1 MLELK
6 NIRAGYRKKEILH
19 GVSTSFERGKL
30 TVIVGPNGSGKT
42 TLLRCALG
50 ILPISQGE
58 VTVDGL
64 SLSELKQNEI
74 AKRIAYLS
82 QGKETPPMTVG
93 QMVLHGRFA
102 HAGYPRIYTEN
113 DRLIAHSAME
123 RMGISELC
131 DRELSELSGGMRQN
145 AYVALALAQSS
156 DYVLMDE
163 PTSYLDIGNSLQL
176 MRTLRELA
184 DEGKGIV
191 AVLHD
196 IPLAM
201 AFADVIAVM
210 SAGESVAQGAPKE
223 LFESGIF
230 GEVFGVELKRSETED
245 GTVYHW

>member
-6 NIRAGYRKKEILH
+6 NIRTGYRKKEILH
-19 GVSTSFERGKL
+19 QVSVGFERGRL
-30 TVIVGPNGSGKT
+30 TAIVGPNGSGKT

-50 ILPISQGE
+50 ILPVFCGE

-64 SLSELKQNEI
+64 SLSEMKQNEI

-82 QGKETPPMTVG
+82 QGKDTPHMTVG

-113 DRLIAHSAME
+113 DRLVAARAIE

-145 AYVALALAQSS
+145 AYIALALAQSS

-163 PTSYLDIGNSLQL
+163 PTSYLDIANSLQL
-176 MRTLRELA
+176 MKTLRELSF
-184 DEGKGIV
+184 EGKGIV

-201 AFADVIAVM
+201 AFADTIAVM
-210 SAGESVAQGAPKE
+210 SAGKLIAEGSPEE
-223 LFESGIF
+223 LFASGVF
-230 GEVFGVELKRSETED
+230 GEVFGVELKRSASDD
-245 GTVYHW
+245 GFVYHW

>member
-1 MLELK
+1 MAQ
-6 NIRAGYRKKEILH
+6 I
-19 GVSTSFERGKL
+19 
-30 TVIVGPNGSGKT
+30 
-42 TLLRCALG
+42 
-50 ILPISQGE
+50 
-58 VTVDGL
+58 
-64 SLSELKQNEI
+64 
-74 AKRIAYLS
+74 
-82 QGKETPPMTVG
+82 
-93 QMVLHGRFA
+93 VLHGRFP
-102 HAGYPRIYTEN
+102 HLNYPRRYTGQDYE
-113 DRLIAHSAME
+113 IAFSAME
-123 RMGISELC
+123 QLKIADLAHKP
-131 DRELSELSGGMRQN
+131 LSTLSGGMRQN